1 MAAGRVEFGMM
12 HTVQLSIA
20 DAEYASAVREAL
32 ARSGPWHLD
41 TVDRPDPSQ
50 PSVLV
55 VDEDAFHRLPM
66 PLPHPE
72 QVVLITRKAPNLL
85 AQAWDAGIV
94 SVVSEDDPINTVLL
108 AIMAASLRVTKTVS
122 HVASGEISPTSDS
135 SPASLPPA
143 GRSFSTKRCK
153 NP

>member
-1 MAAGRVEFGMM
+1 MPAGGAEFEIT

-20 DAEYASAVREAL
+20 DPAYASAVREAL

-41 TVDRPDPSQ
+41 SVKRPDPTQ
-50 PSVLV
+50 RCVLV
-55 VDEDAFHRLPM
+55 VDEDAFHSLSL

-72 QVVLITRKAPNLL
+72 QLVLITRKDPQLM

-108 AIMAASLRVTKTVS
+108 AIMAASLRVAKLAAHT
-122 HVASGEISPTSDS
+122 AAGGISPNPGTTAGPIPPPNRS
-135 SPASLPPA
+135 S
-143 GRSFSTKRCK
+143 STKRCK
-153 NP
+153 TQ